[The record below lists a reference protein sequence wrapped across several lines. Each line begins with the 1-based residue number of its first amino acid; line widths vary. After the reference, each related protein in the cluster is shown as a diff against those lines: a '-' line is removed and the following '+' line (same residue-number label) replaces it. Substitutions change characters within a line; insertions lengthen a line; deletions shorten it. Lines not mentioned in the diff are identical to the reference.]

1 MALDE
6 PKDSDDV
13 YEVKGFKLVV
23 DKTFMQQAKMIKID
37 FTGMGFSLDSKL
49 DLGGSDCG
57 SCGSAGSCC
66 SS

>member
-23 DKTFMQQAKMIKID
+23 DKTFMQQAKLIKID
-37 FTGMGFSLDSKL
+37 FRGMGFSLDSKL
-49 DLGGSDCG
+49 DLGGSACG
-57 SCGSAGSCC
+57 SCGSTGSCC
-66 SS
+66 S